1 MTFFQ
6 SHSFNSEK
14 ARLLSHQSQKRTVPF
29 MSTSAYLIDS
39 LPKLKNR
46 LVSLAPTLI
55 LTGVIALLLSSDA
68 VAMKDDTMKTGLET
82 LEGFLCG
89 NVMRLMVI
97 GGAAF
102 GAFHA
107 FMKQQPALLLG
118 AVGTG
123 LGINFLQSWLNS
135 TWALML

>member
-1 MTFFQ
+1 
-6 SHSFNSEK
+6 
-14 ARLLSHQSQKRTVPF
+14 
-29 MSTSAYLIDS
+29 MSMLTSTCSAIS
-39 LPKLKNR
+39 LPKLKSR
-46 LVSLAPTLI
+46 LMDVAPTLI
-55 LTGVIALLLSSDA
+55 LSGVIALLLSSDA
-68 VAMKDDTMKTGLET
+68 IAMKEDTMKTGLET

-102 GAFHA
+102 GAFQA